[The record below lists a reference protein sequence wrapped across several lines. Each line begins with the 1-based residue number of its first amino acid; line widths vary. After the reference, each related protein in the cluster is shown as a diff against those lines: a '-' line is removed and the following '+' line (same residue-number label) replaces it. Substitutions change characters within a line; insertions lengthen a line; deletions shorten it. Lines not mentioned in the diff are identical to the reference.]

1 MLIGK
6 TLPYTT
12 EAQERS
18 RAKKVIIT
26 TYNIT
31 NILKVLVD
39 VVLDIGGNL
48 SPTGSKLLSM
58 KLLQNTGIQAG
69 DNEQ

>member
-31 NILKVLVD
+31 NILKNLVD

>member
-12 EAQERS
+12 EAQECS